1 MKILSN
7 LTARNMSNINNFLI
21 GEFNEKKNLLTEA
34 SSKSAETIS
43 NPLFWATS
51 LLTLGSKQ
59 NKQQKSVNT

>member
-1 MKILSN
+1 MK
-7 LTARNMSNINNFLI
+7 
-21 GEFNEKKNLLTEA
+21 KKNLLTEA

-59 NKQQKSVNT
+59 NKQQKSVNTWKLVSLIFRRSGNPSHFSPEIC

>member
-1 MKILSN
+1 MKIPSN

-59 NKQQKSVNT
+59 NKTTKKC

>member
-59 NKQQKSVNT
+59 NKTTKKC

>member
-59 NKQQKSVNT
+59 NKTKKKC

>member
-7 LTARNMSNINNFLI
+7 LTARNISNINNFLI

-59 NKQQKSVNT
+59 NKTTKKC